1 MTAARG
7 PALDEVMLCESLC
20 RTRHLC
26 DCLGCLGQ
34 GIQGPFMCLLHYEP
48 LAVCVDAHFSSF
60 FFFFSGSRSLVYC
73 DGLKGGC
80 EVWLKMAGSGAE
92 QKIWEASLL
101 L

>member
-1 MTAARG
+1 MTAWGVWDKGFRD
-7 PALDEVMLCESLC
+7 PSCVCCTLNPWLFALMLIFL
-20 RTRHLC
+20 
-26 DCLGCLGQ
+26 
-34 GIQGPFMCLLHYEP
+34 
-48 LAVCVDAHFSSF
+48 VF

-73 DGLKGGC
+73 DGLKGGY

>member
-1 MTAARG
+1 
-7 PALDEVMLCESLC
+7 
-20 RTRHLC
+20 
-26 DCLGCLGQ
+26 
-34 GIQGPFMCLLHYEP
+34 MCLLHFEP
-48 LAVCVDAHFSSF
+48 LAVCVDAHFSS

-73 DGLKGGC
+73 DGLKGGY